1 MQKIYQI
8 DKKDFGYS
16 SAIDELYALIGN
28 PSFHSF
34 DTCSAR
40 RFISEGSVDVYK
52 YDAITK
58 DEFVYDKTI
67 KRTAFEQFVLYTE
80 DDTFTSSVITPT
92 RDLFISESLS
102 NQYQFISESL
112 DADPYIFTSDY
123 ERITILEEMGS
134 HDLITEAMGSTSASA
149 DFLLADTD
157 NVRVFESDFGRSI
170 DMCGSLSAI
179 GSTKVVYSLLHIDDV
194 IRTSEG
200 VVEIH
205 DVSRPDSLIYA
216 IYPKD
221 VTVTSFDTGS
231 NSFGWSVSINDN
243 FVAIG
248 SPHTNNTTTIGS
260 VFIFKSGSSGYT
272 FHSRLTASNANANMY
287 GSCLKIDKNF
297 DKLVVGCGA
306 TAGSTSKVYLYEYI
320 SSSNSW
326 SEIKSFSSDRVVEN
340 LNFIPVP
347 QHDVD
352 LTNGDGFG
360 NSVTIYCSSSSDI
373 TVAIGAPYDRI
384 YKEYSGSDCYR
395 NGCVYV
401 FDLTEC
407 QLSSSSTTYW
417 KQTKL
422 FGDSDAFKFNRFGH
436 AVDIYDKNLVVS
448 SPKYL
453 SEFSSSY
460 IQNTLLR
467 SIDCDDISENDYL
480 GMFYIYQKTDGDWN
494 NVYSKYKPIKRYGY
508 PYNFFAHDVC
518 IFDENIIVGSPIS
531 IIDKIRTG
539 IAAGYQ
545 HSVAL
550 KNDGT
555 VVAWGR
561 NNYGQTSVPV
571 GLNEVTVF
579 DEKALNI
586 AAGYNHTVALRQD
599 GTVVVWG
606 NNSHGQTTV
615 PAGLS
620 GVTAI
625 AAGYQHTVALK
636 SDGTVVAWG
645 QNSSGETT
653 VPAGLS
659 GVVAIAAGTGNTVAL
674 KQDGTVVAWGYDHN
688 GQSTVPTGLS
698 GVVAIAAG
706 TFHTVALKSDGTV
719 VAWGAGGLGQSG
731 LGHYGQSSVPAGL
744 NGVTAIAAGG
754 VHTVALKSD
763 GTVVA
768 WGAIGFDYGQT
779 NVPGGLSG
787 VTAVAAGYL
796 HTVVLKN
803 DGTVVAWGAIGFDYG
818 QTNVPDTFKFDNI
831 PVNSSIKILGN
842 NSIPLQNINGD
853 FGIYNL
859 FDFEA
864 HHHVGNVFYKTGKMV
879 ISTRNSIFDEI
890 FESDVNI
897 EPVYDIYYKSKEQLY
912 EKEIMCTVN
921 PGEFNYSTNPTSY
934 YKPTFLLDIN
944 KNGQFDFE
952 DCDKILRAIYR
963 KLTGVEMWWDL
974 FNIVNPISFT
984 DKVESSL
991 FYHYVSASFGDR
1003 NSVSLVNEKL
1013 TSEEYL
1019 YISETLNYD
1028 LDINSD
1034 GVTDDDDI
1042 RIIWNYFTNIL
1053 TPINYNDFITSKSVG
1068 VRSKF
1073 TQASD
1078 YLDEITGKRN
1088 VPTILDGFQTRWT
1101 SGSMN
1106 PTSSYMAPYI
1116 TTVGLY
1122 NGLDLIGVA
1131 KLGTPIKNEGYFP
1144 LNFIIRFDI

>member
-34 DTCSAR
+34 DTSSAR

-58 DEFVYDKTI
+58 DEFVYDRTI

-80 DDTFTSSVITPT
+80 TST
-92 RDLFISESLS
+92 
-102 NQYQFISESL
+102 
-112 DADPYIFTSDY
+112 ADS
-123 ERITILEEMGS
+123 
-134 HDLITEAMGSTSASA
+134 GSTDLTTELTGSISASA
-149 DFLLADTD
+149 DFLLADAD

-194 IRTSEG
+194 IRTEEG

-205 DVSRPDSLIYA
+205 DVSRADSLIYA

-248 SPHTNNTTTIGS
+248 SPYTNNTTTTGS

-326 SEIKSFSSDRVVEN
+326 LEIKSFSSDRVVEN

-347 QHDVD
+347 QHAVD

-448 SPKYL
+448 SPKYF

-460 IQNTLLR
+460 IQNTLFR

-480 GMFYIYQKTDGDWN
+480 GMFYIYKNTDGDWN

-531 IIDKIRTG
+531 IIDKIT
-539 IAAGYQ
+539 
-545 HSVAL
+545 
-550 KNDGT
+550 D
-555 VVAWGR
+555 
-561 NNYGQTSVPV
+561 
-571 GLNEVTVF
+571 
-579 DEKALNI
+579 D
-586 AAGYNHTVALRQD
+586 HT
-599 GTVVVWG
+599 
-606 NNSHGQTTV
+606 
-615 PAGLS
+615 
-620 GVTAI
+620 
-625 AAGYQHTVALK
+625 K
-636 SDGTVVAWG
+636 F
-645 QNSSGETT
+645 
-653 VPAGLS
+653 
-659 GVVAIAAGTGNTVAL
+659 
-674 KQDGTVVAWGYDHN
+674 
-688 GQSTVPTGLS
+688 QS
-698 GVVAIAAG
+698 
-706 TFHTVALKSDGTV
+706 
-719 VAWGAGGLGQSG
+719 
-731 LGHYGQSSVPAGL
+731 
-744 NGVTAIAAGG
+744 
-754 VHTVALKSD
+754 
-763 GTVVA
+763 
-768 WGAIGFDYGQT
+768 
-779 NVPGGLSG
+779 
-787 VTAVAAGYL
+787 
-796 HTVVLKN
+796 
-803 DGTVVAWGAIGFDYG
+803 
-818 QTNVPDTFKFDNI
+818 
-831 PVNSSIKILGN
+831 NSSIEILGN
-842 NSIPLQNINGD
+842 NSIPLENVNGN

-864 HHHVGNVFYKTGKMV
+864 NHHVGNVFYKTGKMV
-879 ISTRNSIFDEI
+879 LSTNNSIFDEI
-890 FESDVNI
+890 FESDVSD
-897 EPVYDIYYKSKEQLY
+897 EPVYDIYYNSKEQLY
-912 EKEIMCTVN
+912 EKEIICTIN

-952 DCDKILRAIYR
+952 DCDKILRSIYR
-963 KLTGVEMWWDL
+963 KLTGVEMWWDQL
-974 FNIVNPISFT
+974 HIVNPESFT

-991 FYHYVSASFGDR
+991 FYYYVSASFKDK
-1003 NSVSLVNEKL
+1003 NSVTLVSEKV
-1013 TSEEYL
+1013 TNEEYS
-1019 YISETLNYD
+1019 YITNNLNYD

-1034 GVTDDDDI
+1034 GITDDADM
-1042 RIIWNYFTNIL
+1042 RIIWKYFTNSL
-1053 TPINYNDFITSKSVG
+1053 TSFNYNAFVTSKNIG
-1068 VRSKF
+1068 VRGKF
-1073 TQASD
+1073 QQASD

-1106 PTSSYMAPYI
+1106 STSSYMVPYI

-1122 NGLDLIGVA
+1122 NGLDLVGVA
-1131 KLGTPIKNEGYFP
+1131 KLGSPIKNEGYFP

>member
-1 MQKIYQI
+1 MQKIYKI

-16 SAIDELYALIGN
+16 AAIDELYALIGN

-58 DEFVYDKTI
+58 DEFVYDRTI

-80 DDTFTSSVITPT
+80 TSTADSGST
-92 RDLFISESLS
+92 DLTTELS
-102 NQYQFISESL
+102 
-112 DADPYIFTSDY
+112 
-123 ERITILEEMGS
+123 
-134 HDLITEAMGSTSASA
+134 GSTSASA
-149 DFLLADTD
+149 DFLLADAE
-157 NVRVFESDFGRSI
+157 NIRIFESDFGRSI

-194 IRTSEG
+194 IRTEEG

-248 SPHTNNTTTIGS
+248 SPYTNNTTTTGS

-347 QHDVD
+347 QYGVD

-384 YKEYSGSDCYR
+384 YNEYSGSDCYR

-422 FGDSDAFKFNRFGH
+422 FGDGDAFKFNRFGH
-436 AVDIYDKNLVVS
+436 AVDIYDKNLIVS
-448 SPKYL
+448 SPKYF

-460 IQNTLLR
+460 IQNTLFR

-480 GMFYIYQKTDGDWN
+480 GMFYIYKNTDGDWN

-531 IIDKIRTG
+531 IIDKIRRVVTEIAAG
-539 IAAGYQ
+539 GTHTVSLDCDGTVVAWGRNSNGQTSVPVGLSGVTAIAAGYEYTVALKGDGTVAAWGNNANGETTVPNGLSGVTAIAAGWYHTVALKSDGTVAAWGSNTYGQ
-545 HSVAL
+545 RTVPVGLTNVTAIVGGETYTVALKSDGTVVAWGNNFQGQTTGTPNNVSPYTATANPVTLDGLVLSGVSAIAAGHSHTLALKSDGTAVAWGWNQYGQTNVPAGLSGVTAIAAGFAHTVAL

-561 NNYGQTSVPV
+561 NVEGQTSVPV
-571 GLNEVTVF
+571 
-579 DEKALNI
+579 
-586 AAGYNHTVALRQD
+586 
-599 GTVVVWG
+599 
-606 NNSHGQTTV
+606 
-615 PAGLS
+615 GLS

-625 AAGYQHTVALK
+625 AAGGNHTVALK

-645 QNSSGETT
+645 DN
-653 VPAGLS
+653 
-659 GVVAIAAGTGNTVAL
+659 
-674 KQDGTVVAWGYDHN
+674 
-688 GQSTVPTGLS
+688 
-698 GVVAIAAG
+698 
-706 TFHTVALKSDGTV
+706 F
-719 VAWGAGGLGQSG
+719 
-731 LGHYGQSSVPAGL
+731 
-744 NGVTAIAAGG
+744 
-754 VHTVALKSD
+754 
-763 GTVVA
+763 
-768 WGAIGFDYGQT
+768 YGQT
-779 NVPGGLSG
+779 TITDTVIND
-787 VTAVAAGYL
+787 
-796 HTVVLKN
+796 HT
-803 DGTVVAWGAIGFDYG
+803 
-818 QTNVPDTFKFDNI
+818 KFQS
-831 PVNSSIKILGN
+831 NSSIEILGN
-842 NSIPLQNINGD
+842 NSIPLENVNGN

-864 HHHVGNVFYKTGKMV
+864 NHHVGNVFYKTGKMV
-879 ISTRNSIFDEI
+879 LSTNNSIFDEI
-890 FESDVNI
+890 FESDVSD
-897 EPVYDIYYKSKEQLY
+897 EPVYDIYYNSKEQLY
-912 EKEIMCTVN
+912 EKEIICTIN

-952 DCDKILRAIYR
+952 DCDKILRSIYR
-963 KLTGVEMWWDL
+963 KLTGVETWWNT
-974 FNIVNPISFT
+974 FNIVNPEDPVSFT

-991 FYHYVSASFGDR
+991 FYHYVSASFKDK
-1003 NSVSLVNEKL
+1003 NSVSLVSEKV
-1013 TSEEYL
+1013 TNAEYS
-1019 YISETLNYD
+1019 YITNDLNYV

-1034 GVTDDDDI
+1034 GITDDADMQ
-1042 RIIWNYFTNIL
+1042 IIWKYFINTL
-1053 TPINYNDFITSKSVG
+1053 TSVNYNNFITSKSVG

-1106 PTSSYMAPYI
+1106 PTSSYMVPYI

-1122 NGLDLIGVA
+1122 NGLDLVGVA
-1131 KLGTPIKNEGYFP
+1131 KLGSPIKNEGYFP

>member
-34 DTCSAR
+34 DTSSAR

-58 DEFVYDKTI
+58 DEFVYDRTI

-80 DDTFTSSVITPT
+80 TST
-92 RDLFISESLS
+92 
-102 NQYQFISESL
+102 
-112 DADPYIFTSDY
+112 ADS
-123 ERITILEEMGS
+123 
-134 HDLITEAMGSTSASA
+134 GSTDLTTELTGSISASA
-149 DFLLADTD
+149 DFLLADAD

-179 GSTKVVYSLLHIDDV
+179 GSTKMVYSLLHIDDV
-194 IRTSEG
+194 IRTEEG

-205 DVSRPDSLIYA
+205 DVSRADSLIYA

-248 SPHTNNTTTIGS
+248 SPYTNNTTTTGS

-326 SEIKSFSSDRVVEN
+326 LEIKSFSSDRVVEN

-347 QHDVD
+347 QHAVD

-448 SPKYL
+448 SPKYF

-460 IQNTLLR
+460 IQNTLFR

-480 GMFYIYQKTDGDWN
+480 GMFYIYKNTDGDWN

-531 IIDKIRTG
+531 IIDKIT
-539 IAAGYQ
+539 
-545 HSVAL
+545 
-550 KNDGT
+550 D
-555 VVAWGR
+555 
-561 NNYGQTSVPV
+561 
-571 GLNEVTVF
+571 
-579 DEKALNI
+579 D
-586 AAGYNHTVALRQD
+586 HT
-599 GTVVVWG
+599 
-606 NNSHGQTTV
+606 
-615 PAGLS
+615 
-620 GVTAI
+620 
-625 AAGYQHTVALK
+625 K
-636 SDGTVVAWG
+636 F
-645 QNSSGETT
+645 
-653 VPAGLS
+653 
-659 GVVAIAAGTGNTVAL
+659 
-674 KQDGTVVAWGYDHN
+674 
-688 GQSTVPTGLS
+688 QS
-698 GVVAIAAG
+698 
-706 TFHTVALKSDGTV
+706 
-719 VAWGAGGLGQSG
+719 
-731 LGHYGQSSVPAGL
+731 
-744 NGVTAIAAGG
+744 
-754 VHTVALKSD
+754 
-763 GTVVA
+763 
-768 WGAIGFDYGQT
+768 
-779 NVPGGLSG
+779 
-787 VTAVAAGYL
+787 
-796 HTVVLKN
+796 
-803 DGTVVAWGAIGFDYG
+803 
-818 QTNVPDTFKFDNI
+818 
-831 PVNSSIKILGN
+831 NSSIEILGN
-842 NSIPLQNINGD
+842 NSIPLENVNGN

-864 HHHVGNVFYKTGKMV
+864 NHHVGNVFYKTGKMV
-879 ISTRNSIFDEI
+879 LSTNNSIFDEI
-890 FESDVNI
+890 FESDVSD
-897 EPVYDIYYKSKEQLY
+897 EPVYDIYYNSKEQLY
-912 EKEIMCTVN
+912 EKEIICTIN

-952 DCDKILRAIYR
+952 DCDKILRSIYR
-963 KLTGVEMWWDL
+963 KLTGVEMWWDQL
-974 FNIVNPISFT
+974 HIVNPESFT

-991 FYHYVSASFGDR
+991 FYYYVSASFKDK
-1003 NSVSLVNEKL
+1003 NSVTLVSEKV
-1013 TSEEYL
+1013 TNEEYS
-1019 YISETLNYD
+1019 YITNNLNYD

-1034 GVTDDDDI
+1034 GITDDADM
-1042 RIIWNYFTNIL
+1042 RIIWKYFTNSL
-1053 TPINYNDFITSKSVG
+1053 TSFNYNAFVTSKNIG
-1068 VRSKF
+1068 VRGKF
-1073 TQASD
+1073 QQASD

-1106 PTSSYMAPYI
+1106 STSSYMVPYI

-1122 NGLDLIGVA
+1122 NGLDLVGVA
-1131 KLGTPIKNEGYFP
+1131 KLGSPIKNEGYFP

>member
-1 MQKIYQI
+1 MQKIYKI

-16 SAIDELYALIGN
+16 AAIDELYALIGN

-58 DEFVYDKTI
+58 DEFVYDRTI

-80 DDTFTSSVITPT
+80 TST
-92 RDLFISESLS
+92 
-102 NQYQFISESL
+102 
-112 DADPYIFTSDY
+112 ADS
-123 ERITILEEMGS
+123 
-134 HDLITEAMGSTSASA
+134 GSTDLTTELFGSISASA
-149 DFLLADTD
+149 DFLLADAD

-194 IRTSEG
+194 IRTEEG

-297 DKLVVGCGA
+297 NKLVVGCGA

-347 QHDVD
+347 QYGVD

-384 YKEYSGSDCYR
+384 YNEYSGSDCYR

-422 FGDSDAFKFNRFGH
+422 FGDGDAFKFNRFGH

-448 SPKYL
+448 SPKYF

-460 IQNTLLR
+460 IQNTLFR

-480 GMFYIYQKTDGDWN
+480 GMFYIYKNTDGDWN

-531 IIDKIRTG
+531 IIDKIRRVVTKIAAG
-539 IAAGYQ
+539 TYHTLALTCDGEVVGWGNNDFGQSSGTPSATALGNTVTLNGFALSGVTAIAAGYGHTMALKSDGTVAFIGRADVAITGGLSGVTAIAAGYG

-550 KNDGT
+550 KGDGT
-555 VVAWGR
+555 VVAGGE
-561 NNYGQTSVPV
+561 NNYGQT
-571 GLNEVTVF
+571 N
-579 DEKALNI
+579 
-586 AAGYNHTVALRQD
+586 
-599 GTVVVWG
+599 
-606 NNSHGQTTV
+606 V

-625 AAGYQHTVALK
+625 AAGAIALHTVALKQDGTVVAWGDNSSGQTSVPVGLSGVTVIAAGYAHTLALKSDGTVVAWGNNGSGQTSIPAGLSGVTAIAAGSYHTVALK

-645 QNSSGETT
+645 SNGNGQTS
-653 VPAGLS
+653 VPVGLS
-659 GVVAIAAGTGNTVAL
+659 R
-674 KQDGTVVAWGYDHN
+674 
-688 GQSTVPTGLS
+688 
-698 GVVAIAAG
+698 
-706 TFHTVALKSDGTV
+706 
-719 VAWGAGGLGQSG
+719 
-731 LGHYGQSSVPAGL
+731 
-744 NGVTAIAAGG
+744 VTAIAAGG
-754 VHTVALKSD
+754 EHTVA
-763 GTVVA
+763 
-768 WGAIGFDYGQT
+768 
-779 NVPGGLSG
+779 
-787 VTAVAAGYL
+787 
-796 HTVVLKN
+796 LKN
-803 DGTVVAWGAIGFDYG
+803 DGTVVAWGNNTYG
-818 QTNVPDTFKFDNI
+818 QTTITDAVINDRTKFQS
-831 PVNSSIKILGN
+831 NSSIEILGN
-842 NSIPLQNINGD
+842 NSIPLENVNGN

-864 HHHVGNVFYKTGKMV
+864 NHHVGNVFYKTGKMV
-879 ISTRNSIFDEI
+879 LSTNNSIFDEI
-890 FESDVNI
+890 FESDVSD
-897 EPVYDIYYKSKEQLY
+897 EPVYDIYYNSKEQLY
-912 EKEIMCTVN
+912 EKEIICTIN

-952 DCDKILRAIYR
+952 DCDKILRSIYR
-963 KLTGVEMWWDL
+963 KLTGVETWWNT
-974 FNIVNPISFT
+974 FNIVNPEDPVSFT

-991 FYHYVSASFGDR
+991 FYHYVSASFKDK
-1003 NSVSLVNEKL
+1003 NSVSLVSEKV
-1013 TSEEYL
+1013 TNAEYS
-1019 YISETLNYD
+1019 YITNDLNYV

-1034 GVTDDDDI
+1034 GITDDADMQ
-1042 RIIWNYFTNIL
+1042 IIWKYFINTL
-1053 TPINYNDFITSKSVG
+1053 TPINYNFFITSKSVG

-1106 PTSSYMAPYI
+1106 PTSSYMVPYI

-1122 NGLDLIGVA
+1122 NGLDLVGVA
-1131 KLGTPIKNEGYFP
+1131 KLGSPIKNEGYFP
-1144 LNFIIRFDI
+1144 LNFIVRFDI

>member
-58 DEFVYDKTI
+58 DEFVYDRTI

-80 DDTFTSSVITPT
+80 TST
-92 RDLFISESLS
+92 
-102 NQYQFISESL
+102 
-112 DADPYIFTSDY
+112 ADS
-123 ERITILEEMGS
+123 
-134 HDLITEAMGSTSASA
+134 GSTDLTTELTGSISASA
-149 DFLLADTD
+149 DFLLADAD

-194 IRTSEG
+194 IRTEEG

-221 VTVTSFDTGS
+221 VTSFDTGS

-248 SPHTNNTTTIGS
+248 SPYTNNTTTTGS

-326 SEIKSFSSDRVVEN
+326 LEIKSFSSDRVVEN

-347 QHDVD
+347 QHAVD

-448 SPKYL
+448 SPKYF

-460 IQNTLLR
+460 IQNTLFR

-480 GMFYIYQKTDGDWN
+480 GMFYIYKNTDGDWN

-531 IIDKIRTG
+531 IIDKIT
-539 IAAGYQ
+539 
-545 HSVAL
+545 
-550 KNDGT
+550 D
-555 VVAWGR
+555 
-561 NNYGQTSVPV
+561 
-571 GLNEVTVF
+571 
-579 DEKALNI
+579 D
-586 AAGYNHTVALRQD
+586 HT
-599 GTVVVWG
+599 
-606 NNSHGQTTV
+606 
-615 PAGLS
+615 
-620 GVTAI
+620 
-625 AAGYQHTVALK
+625 K
-636 SDGTVVAWG
+636 F
-645 QNSSGETT
+645 
-653 VPAGLS
+653 
-659 GVVAIAAGTGNTVAL
+659 
-674 KQDGTVVAWGYDHN
+674 
-688 GQSTVPTGLS
+688 QS
-698 GVVAIAAG
+698 
-706 TFHTVALKSDGTV
+706 
-719 VAWGAGGLGQSG
+719 
-731 LGHYGQSSVPAGL
+731 
-744 NGVTAIAAGG
+744 
-754 VHTVALKSD
+754 
-763 GTVVA
+763 
-768 WGAIGFDYGQT
+768 
-779 NVPGGLSG
+779 
-787 VTAVAAGYL
+787 
-796 HTVVLKN
+796 
-803 DGTVVAWGAIGFDYG
+803 
-818 QTNVPDTFKFDNI
+818 
-831 PVNSSIKILGN
+831 NSSIEILGN
-842 NSIPLQNINGD
+842 NSIPLENVNGN

-864 HHHVGNVFYKTGKMV
+864 NHHVGNVFYKTGKMV
-879 ISTRNSIFDEI
+879 LSTNNSIFDEI
-890 FESDVNI
+890 FESDVSD
-897 EPVYDIYYKSKEQLY
+897 EPVYDIYYNSKEQLY
-912 EKEIMCTVN
+912 EKEIICTIN

-952 DCDKILRAIYR
+952 DCDKILRSIYR
-963 KLTGVEMWWDL
+963 KLTGVETWWNMS
-974 FNIVNPISFT
+974 NIVNPESFT

-991 FYHYVSASFGDR
+991 FYHYVSASFKDK
-1003 NSVSLVNEKL
+1003 NSVTLVSEKV
-1013 TSEEYL
+1013 TNEEYS
-1019 YISETLNYD
+1019 YITNNLNYD

-1034 GVTDDDDI
+1034 GITDDADI
-1042 RIIWNYFTNIL
+1042 QIIWKYFTNSL
-1053 TPINYNDFITSKSVG
+1053 TSVNYNTFVTSKSIG
-1068 VRSKF
+1068 VRGKF
-1073 TQASD
+1073 QQASD

-1106 PTSSYMAPYI
+1106 PTSSYMVPYI

-1122 NGLDLIGVA
+1122 NGLDLVGVA
-1131 KLGTPIKNEGYFP
+1131 KLGSPIKNEGYFP

>member
-1 MQKIYQI
+1 MQKIYKI

-16 SAIDELYALIGN
+16 AAIDELYALIGN

-58 DEFVYDKTI
+58 DEFVYDRTI

-80 DDTFTSSVITPT
+80 TSTADSGST
-92 RDLFISESLS
+92 DLTTELS
-102 NQYQFISESL
+102 
-112 DADPYIFTSDY
+112 
-123 ERITILEEMGS
+123 
-134 HDLITEAMGSTSASA
+134 GSTSASA
-149 DFLLADTD
+149 DFLLADAE
-157 NVRVFESDFGRSI
+157 NIRIFESDFGRSI

-194 IRTSEG
+194 IRTEEG

-248 SPHTNNTTTIGS
+248 SPYTNNTTTTGS

-347 QHDVD
+347 QYGVD

-384 YKEYSGSDCYR
+384 YNEYSGSDCYR

-422 FGDSDAFKFNRFGH
+422 FGDGDAFKFNRFGH

-448 SPKYL
+448 SPKYF

-460 IQNTLLR
+460 IQNTLFR

-480 GMFYIYQKTDGDWN
+480 GMFYIYKNTDGDWN

-531 IIDKIRTG
+531 IIDKIRRVVTK
-539 IAAGYQ
+539 IAAGYG
-545 HSVAL
+545 HSVSL
-550 KNDGT
+550 DCDGT
-555 VVAWGR
+555 VVAWGW
-561 NNYGQTSVPV
+561 NESGQTNVPV
-571 GLNEVTVF
+571 GL
-579 DEKALNI
+579 
-586 AAGYNHTVALRQD
+586 
-599 GTVVVWG
+599 
-606 NNSHGQTTV
+606 
-615 PAGLS
+615 S
-620 GVTAI
+620 GVVAI
-625 AAGYQHTVALK
+625 AAGTYHTVALK
-636 SDGTVVAWG
+636 QDGTVVAWG
-645 QNSSGETT
+645 GNSDGQTT

-659 GVVAIAAGTGNTVAL
+659 GVVAIAAGYV
-674 KQDGTVVAWGYDHN
+674 
-688 GQSTVPTGLS
+688 
-698 GVVAIAAG
+698 
-706 TFHTVALKSDGTV
+706 HTVALKSDGTV
-719 VAWGAGGLGQSG
+719 VAWGAGTTSTGVYPE
-731 LGHYGQSSVPAGL
+731 YGQSTVTVGL
-744 NGVTAIAAGG
+744 SGVTAIAAGAY
-754 VHTVALKSD
+754 HTVALKSD

-768 WGAIGFDYGQT
+768 WGRNESEQT
-779 NVPGGLSG
+779 NVPVGLSGVVAIGAGGYHTVAVKSNGTVLAWGYSGGGATTVPAGLSGVVAIAAGLYHIVALKSDGTVVAWGDNTLGQSTVPAGLSG
-787 VTAVAAGYL
+787 VTAIAVGGV
-796 HTVVLKN
+796 HTLALRN
-803 DGTVVAWGAIGFDYG
+803 DGTVVAWGAGGAGQSGDLHYG
-818 QTNVPDTFKFDNI
+818 QSTITDAVINDHTKFQS
-831 PVNSSIKILGN
+831 NSSIEILGN
-842 NSIPLQNINGD
+842 NSIPLENVNGN

-864 HHHVGNVFYKTGKMV
+864 NHHVGNVFYKTGKMV
-879 ISTRNSIFDEI
+879 LSTNNSIFDEI
-890 FESDVNI
+890 FESDVSD
-897 EPVYDIYYKSKEQLY
+897 EPVYDIYYNSKEQLY
-912 EKEIMCTVN
+912 EKEIICTIN

-952 DCDKILRAIYR
+952 DCDKILRSIYR
-963 KLTGVEMWWDL
+963 KLTGVETWWNT
-974 FNIVNPISFT
+974 FNIVNPEDPVSFT

-991 FYHYVSASFGDR
+991 FYHYVSASFKDK
-1003 NSVSLVNEKL
+1003 NSVSLVSEKV
-1013 TSEEYL
+1013 TNAEYS
-1019 YISETLNYD
+1019 YITNDLNYV

-1034 GVTDDDDI
+1034 GITDDADMQ
-1042 RIIWNYFTNIL
+1042 IIWKYFINTL
-1053 TPINYNDFITSKSVG
+1053 TPINYNFFITSKSVG

-1106 PTSSYMAPYI
+1106 PTSSYMVPYI

-1122 NGLDLIGVA
+1122 NGLDLVGVA
-1131 KLGTPIKNEGYFP
+1131 KLGSPIKNEGYFP

>member
-1 MQKIYQI
+1 MQKIYKI

-16 SAIDELYALIGN
+16 AAIDELYALIGN

-58 DEFVYDKTI
+58 DEFVYDRTI

-80 DDTFTSSVITPT
+80 TSTADSGST
-92 RDLFISESLS
+92 DLTTELS
-102 NQYQFISESL
+102 
-112 DADPYIFTSDY
+112 
-123 ERITILEEMGS
+123 
-134 HDLITEAMGSTSASA
+134 GSTSASA
-149 DFLLADTD
+149 DFLLADAE
-157 NVRVFESDFGRSI
+157 NIRIFESDFGRSI

-194 IRTSEG
+194 IRTEEG

-248 SPHTNNTTTIGS
+248 SPYTNNTTTTGS

-347 QHDVD
+347 QYGVD

-384 YKEYSGSDCYR
+384 YNEYSGSDCYR

-422 FGDSDAFKFNRFGH
+422 FGDGDAFKFNRFGH

-448 SPKYL
+448 SPKYF

-460 IQNTLLR
+460 IQNTLFR

-480 GMFYIYQKTDGDWN
+480 GMFYIYKNTDGDWN

-531 IIDKIRTG
+531 IIDKIRRVVTK
-539 IAAGYQ
+539 IAAGYG
-545 HSVAL
+545 HSVSL
-550 KNDGT
+550 DCDGT
-555 VVAWGR
+555 VVAWGW
-561 NNYGQTSVPV
+561 NESGQTNVPV
-571 GLNEVTVF
+571 GL
-579 DEKALNI
+579 
-586 AAGYNHTVALRQD
+586 
-599 GTVVVWG
+599 
-606 NNSHGQTTV
+606 
-615 PAGLS
+615 S
-620 GVTAI
+620 GVVAI
-625 AAGYQHTVALK
+625 AAGTYHTVALK
-636 SDGTVVAWG
+636 QDGTVVAWG
-645 QNSSGETT
+645 GNSDGQTT

-659 GVVAIAAGTGNTVAL
+659 GVVAIAAGYV
-674 KQDGTVVAWGYDHN
+674 
-688 GQSTVPTGLS
+688 
-698 GVVAIAAG
+698 
-706 TFHTVALKSDGTV
+706 HTVALKSDGTV
-719 VAWGAGGLGQSG
+719 VAWGAGTTSTGVYPE
-731 LGHYGQSSVPAGL
+731 YGQSTVTVGL
-744 NGVTAIAAGG
+744 SGVTAIAAGAY
-754 VHTVALKSD
+754 HTVALKSD

-768 WGAIGFDYGQT
+768 WGRNESEQT
-779 NVPGGLSG
+779 NVPVGLSGVVAIGAGGYHTVAVKSNGTVLAWGYSGGGATTVPAGLSGVVAIAAGLYHTVALKQDGTVVAWGDNTLGQSTVPAGLSG
-787 VTAVAAGYL
+787 VTAIAVGGV
-796 HTVVLKN
+796 HTLALRN
-803 DGTVVAWGAIGFDYG
+803 DGTVVAWGAGGAGQSGDLHYG
-818 QTNVPDTFKFDNI
+818 QSTITDAVINDHTKFQS
-831 PVNSSIKILGN
+831 NSSIEILGN
-842 NSIPLQNINGD
+842 NSIPLENVNGN

-864 HHHVGNVFYKTGKMV
+864 NHHVGNVFYKTGKMV
-879 ISTRNSIFDEI
+879 LSTNNSIFDEI
-890 FESDVNI
+890 FESDVSD
-897 EPVYDIYYKSKEQLY
+897 EPVYDIYYNSKEQLY
-912 EKEIMCTVN
+912 EKEIICTIN

-952 DCDKILRAIYR
+952 DCDKILRSIYR
-963 KLTGVEMWWDL
+963 KLTGVETWWNT
-974 FNIVNPISFT
+974 FNIVNPEDPVSFT

-991 FYHYVSASFGDR
+991 FYHYVSASFKDK
-1003 NSVSLVNEKL
+1003 NSVSLVSEKV
-1013 TSEEYL
+1013 TNAEYS
-1019 YISETLNYD
+1019 YITNDLNYV

-1034 GVTDDDDI
+1034 GITDDADMQ
-1042 RIIWNYFTNIL
+1042 IIWKYFINTL
-1053 TPINYNDFITSKSVG
+1053 TPINYNFFITSKSVG

-1106 PTSSYMAPYI
+1106 PTSSYMVPYI

-1122 NGLDLIGVA
+1122 NGLDLVGVA
-1131 KLGTPIKNEGYFP
+1131 KLGSPIKNEGYFP

>member
-1 MQKIYQI
+1 MQKIYKI

-16 SAIDELYALIGN
+16 AAIDELYALIGN

-58 DEFVYDKTI
+58 DEFVYDRTI

-80 DDTFTSSVITPT
+80 TSTADSGST
-92 RDLFISESLS
+92 DLTTELS
-102 NQYQFISESL
+102 
-112 DADPYIFTSDY
+112 
-123 ERITILEEMGS
+123 
-134 HDLITEAMGSTSASA
+134 GSTSASA
-149 DFLLADTD
+149 DFLLADAE
-157 NVRVFESDFGRSI
+157 NIRIFESDFGRSI

-194 IRTSEG
+194 IRTEEG

-248 SPHTNNTTTIGS
+248 SPYTNNTTTTGS

-326 SEIKSFSSDRVVEN
+326 LEIKSFSSDRVVEN

-347 QHDVD
+347 QYGVD

-384 YKEYSGSDCYR
+384 YNEYSGSDCYR

-422 FGDSDAFKFNRFGH
+422 FGDGDAFKFNRFGH

-448 SPKYL
+448 SPKYF

-460 IQNTLLR
+460 IQNTLFR

-480 GMFYIYQKTDGDWN
+480 GMFYIYKNTDGDWN

-531 IIDKIRTG
+531 IIDKIRRVFSKIAAGTYHTLALTCDG
-539 IAAGYQ
+539 EVVGWGNNDFGQSSGTPSATASGNTVTLNGFALSGVTAIAAGYGHTMALKSDGTVAFIGRADMAITGGLSGVTAIAAGYGHSVALKSDGTVVAGGENNYGQTNVPAGLSGVTAIAAGAIALHTVALKQDGTVVAWGNNSDGQTSVTVGLSGVTAIAGGGQ
-545 HSVAL
+545 HTVAL

-555 VVAWGR
+555 VVAWG
-561 NNYGQTSVPV
+561 NN
-571 GLNEVTVF
+571 
-579 DEKALNI
+579 A
-586 AAGYNHTVALRQD
+586 
-599 GTVVVWG
+599 
-606 NNSHGQTTV
+606 HGQTTV

-625 AAGYQHTVALK
+625 AAGSYHTVALK

-645 QNSSGETT
+645 RNDYDQPS
-653 VPAGLS
+653 VPVGLS
-659 GVVAIAAGTGNTVAL
+659 
-674 KQDGTVVAWGYDHN
+674 
-688 GQSTVPTGLS
+688 
-698 GVVAIAAG
+698 
-706 TFHTVALKSDGTV
+706 
-719 VAWGAGGLGQSG
+719 
-731 LGHYGQSSVPAGL
+731 
-744 NGVTAIAAGG
+744 GVTAIAAGG
-754 VHTVALKSD
+754 EHTVA
-763 GTVVA
+763 
-768 WGAIGFDYGQT
+768 
-779 NVPGGLSG
+779 
-787 VTAVAAGYL
+787 
-796 HTVVLKN
+796 LKN
-803 DGTVVAWGAIGFDYG
+803 DGTVVAWGNNTYG
-818 QTNVPDTFKFDNI
+818 QTTITDAVINDRTKFQS
-831 PVNSSIKILGN
+831 NSSIEILGN
-842 NSIPLQNINGD
+842 NSIPLENVNGN

-864 HHHVGNVFYKTGKMV
+864 NHHVGNVFYKTGKMV
-879 ISTRNSIFDEI
+879 LSTNNSIFDEI
-890 FESDVNI
+890 FESDVSD
-897 EPVYDIYYKSKEQLY
+897 EPVYDIYYNSKEQLY
-912 EKEIMCTVN
+912 EKEIICTIN

-952 DCDKILRAIYR
+952 DCDKILRSIYR
-963 KLTGVEMWWDL
+963 KLTGVETWWNT
-974 FNIVNPISFT
+974 FNIVNPEDPVSFT

-991 FYHYVSASFGDR
+991 FYHYVSASFKDK
-1003 NSVSLVNEKL
+1003 NSVSLVSEKV
-1013 TSEEYL
+1013 TNAEYS
-1019 YISETLNYD
+1019 YITNDLNYV

-1034 GVTDDDDI
+1034 GITDDADMQ
-1042 RIIWNYFTNIL
+1042 IIWKYFINTL
-1053 TPINYNDFITSKSVG
+1053 TPINYNFFITSKSVG

-1106 PTSSYMAPYI
+1106 PTSSYMVPYI

-1122 NGLDLIGVA
+1122 NGLDLVGVA

-1144 LNFIIRFDI
+1144 LNFIVRFDI

>member
-34 DTCSAR
+34 DTSSAR

-58 DEFVYDKTI
+58 DEFVYDRTI

-80 DDTFTSSVITPT
+80 TST
-92 RDLFISESLS
+92 
-102 NQYQFISESL
+102 
-112 DADPYIFTSDY
+112 ADS
-123 ERITILEEMGS
+123 
-134 HDLITEAMGSTSASA
+134 GSTDLTTELTGSISASA
-149 DFLLADTD
+149 DFLLADAD

-179 GSTKVVYSLLHIDDV
+179 GSTKGVYSLLHIDDV
-194 IRTSEG
+194 IRTEEG

-205 DVSRPDSLIYA
+205 DVSRADSLIYA

-248 SPHTNNTTTIGS
+248 SPYTNNTTTTGS

-326 SEIKSFSSDRVVEN
+326 LEIKSFSSDRVVEN

-347 QHDVD
+347 QHAVD

-448 SPKYL
+448 SPKYF

-460 IQNTLLR
+460 IQNTLFR

-480 GMFYIYQKTDGDWN
+480 GMFYIYKNTDGDWN

-531 IIDKIRTG
+531 IIDKIT
-539 IAAGYQ
+539 
-545 HSVAL
+545 
-550 KNDGT
+550 D
-555 VVAWGR
+555 
-561 NNYGQTSVPV
+561 
-571 GLNEVTVF
+571 
-579 DEKALNI
+579 D
-586 AAGYNHTVALRQD
+586 HT
-599 GTVVVWG
+599 
-606 NNSHGQTTV
+606 
-615 PAGLS
+615 
-620 GVTAI
+620 
-625 AAGYQHTVALK
+625 K
-636 SDGTVVAWG
+636 F
-645 QNSSGETT
+645 
-653 VPAGLS
+653 
-659 GVVAIAAGTGNTVAL
+659 
-674 KQDGTVVAWGYDHN
+674 
-688 GQSTVPTGLS
+688 QS
-698 GVVAIAAG
+698 
-706 TFHTVALKSDGTV
+706 
-719 VAWGAGGLGQSG
+719 
-731 LGHYGQSSVPAGL
+731 
-744 NGVTAIAAGG
+744 
-754 VHTVALKSD
+754 
-763 GTVVA
+763 
-768 WGAIGFDYGQT
+768 
-779 NVPGGLSG
+779 
-787 VTAVAAGYL
+787 
-796 HTVVLKN
+796 
-803 DGTVVAWGAIGFDYG
+803 
-818 QTNVPDTFKFDNI
+818 
-831 PVNSSIKILGN
+831 NSSIEILGN
-842 NSIPLQNINGD
+842 NSIPLENVNGN

-864 HHHVGNVFYKTGKMV
+864 NHHVGNVFYKTGKMV
-879 ISTRNSIFDEI
+879 LSTNNSIFDEI
-890 FESDVNI
+890 FESDVSD
-897 EPVYDIYYKSKEQLY
+897 EPVYDIYYNSKEQLY
-912 EKEIMCTVN
+912 EKEIICTIN

-952 DCDKILRAIYR
+952 DCDKILRSIYR
-963 KLTGVEMWWDL
+963 KLTGVEMWWDQL
-974 FNIVNPISFT
+974 HIVNPESFT

-991 FYHYVSASFGDR
+991 FYYYVSASFKDK
-1003 NSVSLVNEKL
+1003 NSVTLVSEKV
-1013 TSEEYL
+1013 TNEEYS
-1019 YISETLNYD
+1019 YITNNLNYD

-1034 GVTDDDDI
+1034 GITDDADM
-1042 RIIWNYFTNIL
+1042 RIIWKYFTNSL
-1053 TPINYNDFITSKSVG
+1053 TSFNYNAFVTSKNIG
-1068 VRSKF
+1068 VRGKF
-1073 TQASD
+1073 QQASD

-1106 PTSSYMAPYI
+1106 STSSYMVPYI

-1122 NGLDLIGVA
+1122 NGLDLVGVA
-1131 KLGTPIKNEGYFP
+1131 KLGSPIKNEGYFP